1 MLNVSFAYDD
11 NYSPYLAICLVS
23 LLKNNIG
30 DFDEIEIFV
39 LDSGIKKINKEKIR
53 KIAHDYGADISFI
66 HVADIEE
73 KYNLTLN
80 KMSVKGDFS
89 LATYSRLFIASLLL
103 ETVDKVI
110 YLDCDAL
117 VLDSFKEILN
127 LDLNNYLA
135 AGVLALNCTAEVK
148 KAIDLNEDD
157 LYINAGMLLINLKRW
172 RQENVENQ
180 FLEKLVEF
188 NLRGKHFGMDQ
199 GVINNVLSKNLLV
212 LNPKYNLE
220 GSLHNTGYDITFKL
234 NGNIQKN
241 YYSREVLDDA
251 IENPVFQHFCVGNG
265 EIFNRPW
272 LNRHHEDNKLYRKY
286 FELADFEFDEVF
298 DYHHVALIKRF
309 NRFLARNKLTSFLIC
324 KVIQDKL
331 AKKIVGN
338 KMEVDNLTD
347 IERW

>member
-1 MLNVSFAYDD
+1 MLNVSFACDD

-89 LATYSRLFIASLLL
+89 LATYSRLFIASLLP

-117 VLDSFKEILN
+117 VLGSFKEIWD

-157 LYINAGMLLINLKRW
+157 SYINAGMLLINLKRW

-180 FLEKLVEF
+180 FKSL
-188 NLRGKHFGMDQ
+188 
-199 GVINNVLSKNLLV
+199 LS
-212 LNPKYNLE
+212 
-220 GSLHNTGYDITFKL
+220 
-234 NGNIQKN
+234 
-241 YYSREVLDDA
+241 
-251 IENPVFQHFCVGNG
+251 
-265 EIFNRPW
+265 
-272 LNRHHEDNKLYRKY
+272 
-286 FELADFEFDEVF
+286 
-298 DYHHVALIKRF
+298 
-309 NRFLARNKLTSFLIC
+309 LT
-324 KVIQDKL
+324 
-331 AKKIVGN
+331 
-338 KMEVDNLTD
+338 
-347 IERW
+347 